1 MSTWED
7 IARAAA
13 TIKTL
18 PIRGKEYAQVPERV
32 KAFRM
37 IHPDGSIVTEIL
49 HMEGDMIVMRA
60 TVSDADGKVLGTG
73 TAFEDRNSSYI
84 NKTSFIENCVPL
96 DTEILTQDGWKYYYQ
111 IVEGDKALS
120 LNMETGI
127 VEYTEIQR
135 VNTYQD
141 HPIVEL
147 KTSRFCV
154 RCTPQHKWVCRSQYE
169 PLHKTATQDLK
180 TGEKIVQNVPQVLTP
195 SRIGRKLGW
204 LMCDCEIART
214 ANGMPS
220 TAYIRQ
226 SKHVHEVT
234 DLFGEG
240 RLVKKAD
247 PAWMDSYEWV
257 VTADE
262 VRYILGLFGIST
274 YADLP
279 KAMLKASIED
289 VAGCY
294 ESMMLADGED
304 RGFSS
309 TYLDLVEAVQIM
321 CARLGIA
328 TGHIKSRMMRG
339 STRPIH
345 TLSIK
350 KTDGAYRSEM
360 RMTRLPPCDVWC
372 PTTANGTWFM
382 RQGDFVTLTSN
393 CETSCVGR
401 ALGNCGYG
409 IDVAVSSAE
418 EVQNA
423 IDQQEKAEQA
433 KPASK
438 PAPATVTV
446 QNPVLEEFRR
456 FCKENGLKRDAL
468 EKYRGIAVANGIIP
482 MKKDWGDYS
491 MDEIKRFE
499 TFIVKNREMPE

>member
-84 NKTSFIENCVPL
+84 NKTSYIE
-96 DTEILTQDGWKYYYQ
+96 
-111 IVEGDKALS
+111 
-120 LNMETGI
+120 
-127 VEYTEIQR
+127 
-135 VNTYQD
+135 
-141 HPIVEL
+141 
-147 KTSRFCV
+147 
-154 RCTPQHKWVCRSQYE
+154 
-169 PLHKTATQDLK
+169 
-180 TGEKIVQNVPQVLTP
+180 
-195 SRIGRKLGW
+195 
-204 LMCDCEIART
+204 
-214 ANGMPS
+214 
-220 TAYIRQ
+220 
-226 SKHVHEVT
+226 
-234 DLFGEG
+234 
-240 RLVKKAD
+240 
-247 PAWMDSYEWV
+247 
-257 VTADE
+257 
-262 VRYILGLFGIST
+262 
-274 YADLP
+274 
-279 KAMLKASIED
+279 
-289 VAGCY
+289 
-294 ESMMLADGED
+294 
-304 RGFSS
+304 
-309 TYLDLVEAVQIM
+309 
-321 CARLGIA
+321 
-328 TGHIKSRMMRG
+328 
-339 STRPIH
+339 
-345 TLSIK
+345 
-350 KTDGAYRSEM
+350 
-360 RMTRLPPCDVWC
+360 
-372 PTTANGTWFM
+372 
-382 RQGDFVTLTSN
+382 N

-423 IDQQEKAEQA
+423 IDQQEKAEA
-433 KPASK
+433 KASNPA

-499 TFIVKNREMPE
+499 TFIVKNREMPTT